1 MVDISR
7 YTVLQY
13 LNLHHLSSF
22 YPQKGQQPTTFATV
36 QYMYHY
42 KSCVSIIYY
51 KLVISIINREENY
64 RKRETTAENKQT
76 NPIAGPGGY
85 NTVIVTI
92 TIKIFCITGSDI
104 YILNN
109 MIV

>member
-1 MVDISR
+1 MCI
-7 YTVLQY
+7 
-13 LNLHHLSSF
+13 
-22 YPQKGQQPTTFATV
+22 
-36 QYMYHY
+36 
-42 KSCVSIIYY
+42 Y
-51 KLVISIINREENY
+51 KLVISIEKKISKIIICY